1 MRWLLVLLATSG
13 CGRFG
18 FETERVTDGD
28 AGAIDAIIDGPPS
41 VTCARADLCD
51 GFEAG
56 LDAGTWSSAGTVVID
71 QNRAHRGSASARV
84 TTPALNPN
92 QNGYSTIYE
101 SRTLVPGETFWVR
114 GWYFLSGLPAG
125 ANGMELVVAG
135 QLGGSGDFVFV
146 FGDGTHLYSQ
156 FAELSQ
162 ITPDVV
168 PVGQWFCVI
177 MKVVPGTTSGSLEMT
192 GDLSPL
198 TLANVATDGTPP
210 LDYIGLGIG
219 FASNNVATQQPS
231 LTLWIDDVLIDRAP
245 VTCAD

>member
-13 CGRFG
+13 CGRLG
-18 FETERVTDGD
+18 FETERATDGD
-28 AGAIDAIIDGPPS
+28 DGGIDASDGPS
-41 VTCARADLCD
+41 GICAGADLCD

-56 LDAGTWSSAGTVVID
+56 LDAGTWSSVGAVVLD
-71 QNRAHRGSASARV
+71 QSRAHRGSASVRV

-92 QNGYSTIYE
+92 QNAYSTIYE
-101 SRTLVPGETFWVR
+101 SKTLGPGGTFWVR
-114 GWYFLSGLPAG
+114 GWYWLSALPAG

-146 FGDGTHLYSQ
+146 FNDGTHLYSQ

-162 ITPDVV
+162 ITTDLV

-177 MKVVPGTTSGSLEMT
+177 MKVVPSPTTGTLEVT

-219 FASNNVATQQPS
+219 FASNNLPTQQPS
-231 LTLWIDDVLIDRAP
+231 LDLWIDDVLIDRAP